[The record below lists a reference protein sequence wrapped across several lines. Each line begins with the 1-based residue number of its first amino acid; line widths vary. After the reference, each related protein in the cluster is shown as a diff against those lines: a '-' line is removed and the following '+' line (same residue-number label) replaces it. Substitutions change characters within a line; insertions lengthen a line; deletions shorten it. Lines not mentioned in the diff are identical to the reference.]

1 MYDYF
6 LIAVGVL
13 TTISAIYSFFRF
25 IYLHFLLRF
34 FHDFRNEYGE
44 WAVITGG
51 NAGIG
56 RSYALQLAEKGMNV
70 IIVGRDQQTL
80 RSTAEEIESTYGNR
94 CLYIRADLSEE
105 GAVRDVVQELQ
116 GKDVGL
122 FIHNAGFLG
131 NLPRLFLDETTEN
144 VLKMITLQVTSV
156 VQLTRCV
163 LPWMLTKENGAMIFV
178 TSFSSL
184 FPTPRLNVYSA
195 SKAFCDRFSRS
206 ILGECLAKGVHI
218 QTLSPFYVSTKF
230 IKFKKIDVIIPSSDR
245 YVRDAIRTLG
255 ISDYTSGY
263 WLHDILKYLA
273 VNYRTILWK
282 WFTLKSMLRIKKRLQ
297 GIIMF
302 REKTTVNISNNSA
315 LNNYKND

>member
-6 LIAVGVL
+6 LIAVGVS

-105 GAVRDVVQELQ
+105 GAVRDVAQELQ

-131 NLPRLFLDETTEN
+131 NLPCLFLDETTEN
-144 VLKMITLQVTSV
+144 VLKIITLQVTSV

-178 TSFSSL
+178 SSIASI
-184 FPTPRLNVYSA
+184 FPVPRLNVYSA
-195 SKAFCDRFSRS
+195 SKAFCTFFSRS
-206 ILGECLAKGVHI
+206 VSAERLGKGLDI
-218 QTLSPFYVSTKF
+218 QTLIPYYVSTNL

-263 WLHDILKYLA
+263 WLHEILKFL
-273 VNYRTILWK
+273 VEIRLTMLWK

-297 GIIMF
+297 SIIMF
-302 REKTTVNISNNSA
+302 RERDKTFIN
-315 LNNYKND
+315 

>member
-1 MYDYF
+1 MVESEQRCERFYSFPTCDCF
-6 LIAVGVL
+6 FIAVGVL

-105 GAVRDVVQELQ
+105 GAIRDVARELE
-116 GKDVGL
+116 GKDVGIL
-122 FIHNAGFLG
+122 INNAGFLG

-144 VLKMITLQVTSV
+144 VLKIITLQVTSV

-163 LPWMLTKENGAMIFV
+163 LPSMLTKEKGAVIFV
-178 TSFSSL
+178 SSISSIV
-184 FPTPRLNVYSA
+184 TISRLNIYSA
-195 SKAFCDRFSRS
+195 SKAFCTLFSRS
-206 ILGECLAKGVHI
+206 VSAERLGKGMDI
-218 QTLSPFYVSTKF
+218 QTLIPYYVSTKF
-230 IKFKKIDVIIPSSDR
+230 IKFKKFGVVIPNSDR
-245 YVRDAIRTLG
+245 YVRGAIRTLG
-255 ISDYTSGY
+255 ISDYTCGY
-263 WLHDILKYLA
+263 WLHILKFF
-273 VNYRTILWK
+273 VEIRFTMLWK
-282 WFTLKSMLRIKKRLQ
+282 WLLLKSMLRIKKRLQ
-297 GIIMF
+297 RIIVF
-302 REKTTVNISNNSA
+302 RER
-315 LNNYKND
+315 

>member
-6 LIAVGVL
+6 LIAVGVS
-13 TTISAIYSFFRF
+13 TISAIYSFFRF

-131 NLPRLFLDETTEN
+131 NLPCLFLDETTEN
-144 VLKMITLQVTSV
+144 VLKIITLQVTSV

-178 TSFSSL
+178 SSIASI
-184 FPTPRLNVYSA
+184 FPVSRLNVYSA
-195 SKAFCDRFSRS
+195 SKAFCTFFSRS
-206 ILGECLAKGVHI
+206 VSAERLGKGLDI
-218 QTLSPFYVSTKF
+218 QTLIPYYVSTKF
-230 IKFKKIDVIIPSSDR
+230 IKFKKIDVIIPTSDR

-255 ISDYTSGY
+255 ISSYTSGY
-263 WLHDILKYLA
+263 WLHEILKFFIEIRL
-273 VNYRTILWK
+273 TMLWK

-302 REKTTVNISNNSA
+302 REK
-315 LNNYKND
+315 